1 MKAIVCTRYGPPE
14 VLELRE
20 VEKPSPQ
27 KKEILV
33 RIRASSVT
41 AADTMMRKGTP
52 FYGRFFLGLTKP
64 KNPIPG
70 TGFAGVIE
78 ELGDDVQR
86 FRIGDRVFGET
97 GINFGA
103 NAEYLC
109 ISEEAGVMA
118 TPSILSDEE
127 AAPIC
132 DGALTSYSFLK
143 DIAGIQNG
151 WMVLV
156 NGASGSLGSAAVQI
170 ANHFG
175 AEVTAICGP
184 SNQEW
189 VRTLGADQVIDYT
202 KDDFRKTGKRFNIVF
217 DTVGK
222 SSFSECKSLLTD
234 NGVYLSPVLN
244 LSILFQM
251 LTTSFFGSKK
261 AKFSATGLRPV
272 KDLRVLLEELV
283 ALFEEGEIKT
293 VIDRRFSLE
302 EAVSAHR
309 YVDAG
314 HKKGNVVLVPN

>member
-33 RIRASSVT
+33 RIRASAVT

-52 FYGRFFLGLTKP
+52 FYGRFFLGLAKP
-64 KNPIPG
+64 RNPIPG

-78 ELGDDVQR
+78 EVGEEVQR

-97 GINFGA
+97 GVNFGA

-109 ISEEAGVMA
+109 ISEDALVMP

-127 AAPIC
+127 AAPIT

-143 DIAGIQNG
+143 DIGGVQRG
-151 WMVLV
+151 WKVLV
-156 NGASGSLGSAAVQI
+156 NGASGSLGSSAVQL
-170 ANHFG
+170 AKHFG
-175 AEVTAICGP
+175 AEVTGICGS
-184 SNQEW
+184 SNLEW
-189 VRTLGADQVIDYT
+189 VRSLGGDQVVDYT
-202 KDDFRKTGKRFNIVF
+202 KEDFRKIGRKYNIVF

-222 SSFSECKSLLTD
+222 STFSKCRPLLID
-234 NGVYLSPVLN
+234 NGVYLSPVL
-244 LSILFQM
+244 SMPILLQM
-251 LTTSFFGSKK
+251 LRTSFFGSKK

-272 KDLRVLLEELV
+272 QELRVLLDELV
-283 ALFEEGEIKT
+283 TLFEKGEIKT
-293 VIDRRFSLE
+293 TIDRRFSLE
-302 EAVSAHR
+302 EAVEAHR
-309 YVDAG
+309 YIDTG
-314 HKKGNVVLVPN
+314 HKRGNVVLVRD